1 MRASR
6 YIIIHKHR
14 EAAQKAS
21 RPMALLRGIGL
32 TILGT
37 ILIIFA
43 AAGLS
48 YAFFTQSLP
57 SLSLFKQAYNDKP
70 DPTRFYARD
79 GKTLLFTLAYDNFSS
94 QDLRLCAT
102 YNQGCF
108 PQTFVS
114 AARIAR
120 EEAVKKGEKIPLTEE
135 MVREVYKD
143 YLSNSQ
149 YPDFAAKLLSF
160 QVRQTY
166 GTEQIESWY
175 YNRAWFG
182 QMAFGLDAASHLYLD
197 KSAEELNDAECV
209 LMSAIIN
216 APMLNPI
223 DSKGALRD
231 FYLSRLE
238 ELRAA
243 GLFSNE
249 QADELA
255 HSNFVI
261 FEPPQ
266 YIDGAKPDIIT
277 HKALNTAINIYGRE
291 KVERG
296 GMKIITSEDVSLQ
309 SYLNCITS
317 QDNAGEETSCPLSPR
332 YSEDE
337 AASATETLRT
347 APISLAILDVNS
359 GEILAELEANR
370 DEGNTRVYDSE
381 LRSYPVGSSMN
392 YFAALAAFRSGSSP
406 STLLW
411 DIEASYPPNIS
422 TDSGEP
428 FHGPIQL
435 REALSSDYQ
444 RALEAHLQHF
454 GSGSVR
460 RNAALF
466 GLSGSGNISEANLL
480 TIGESYTAEAMAYS
494 LSPFAAQGH
503 QTGSNSSGSM
513 QPISILR
520 IETEEG
526 ETEIPQAEIRKAL
539 IADNLAYLVHNV
551 FTQQSGD
558 LSLPDRPSAAK
569 IGRIKGDSALWI
581 SGYTTEISC
590 ALRVGDPKTASAFV
604 VDGDKVLNTAEI
616 LWQSVMEKAN
626 EGRPISGW
634 EVPEGISQVRICLP
648 SGKLPTSACRETM
661 TDIFLTGNE
670 PYEYDEYYVEVPIN
684 RENRMLATRYTDP
697 QNVVNEVFLNLPDEA
712 ADWAAAN
719 GIEEMP
725 DSYDPIRNELINDP
739 GILIES
745 PAAFQNFPQNEK
757 VDIIVRL
764 SLPTGTESMQV
775 SLGTGMY
782 PTEWEEVCSGG
793 SLENGQWLLCSLDT
807 SKFDPGLYALRTAFI
822 LPDQSYRS
830 AETYLQITD

>member
-1 MRASR
+1 MRSSR

-14 EAAQKAS
+14 EAAKKAS

-32 TILGT
+32 TILGML
-37 ILIIFA
+37 LIAFA

-57 SLSLFKQAYNDKP
+57 SLTLFEQTYSDRP
-70 DPTRFYARD
+70 QPTRFYARD
-79 GKTLLFTLAYDNFSS
+79 GKTLLFTLAYDDFSS
-94 QDLRLCAT
+94 KNLRLCET
-102 YNQGCF
+102 NDQDCF
-108 PQTFVS
+108 PQTFVN

-120 EEAVKKGEKIPLTEE
+120 EEAVKKGEKLSLTEE
-135 MVREVYKD
+135 MVRDVYRD
-143 YLSNSQ
+143 YINGSRL
-149 YPDFAAKLLSF
+149 PDFAAKLLSF
-160 QVRQTY
+160 QIRQTY

-197 KSAEELNDAECV
+197 KPAEELNDAECV

-231 FYLSRLE
+231 FYLSRLA
-238 ELRAA
+238 ELQTA
-243 GLFSNE
+243 GLFSSE

-255 HSNFVI
+255 HSNFVV
-261 FEPPQ
+261 FKPPQ
-266 YIDGAKPDIIT
+266 YIDGAEPDIIT
-277 HKALNTAINIYGRE
+277 RKALNAAINIYGRE

-309 SYLNCITS
+309 SYLSCITS
-317 QDNAGEETSCPLSPR
+317 QTNDEEETACPLSSI
-332 YSEDE
+332 YTENE
-337 AASATETLRT
+337 AASAAETLRT
-347 APISLAILDVNS
+347 APVSLAILDVNS
-359 GEILAELEANR
+359 GEILAELEANK
-370 DEGNTRVYDSE
+370 DKENTRIFDSE
-381 LRSYPVGSSMN
+381 LRAYPVGSSMN
-392 YFAALAAFRSGSSP
+392 YFAALTAFSSGSSP
-406 STLLW
+406 STLIW
-411 DIEASYPPNIS
+411 DLESSYTPDTFTENS
-422 TDSGEP
+422 EP

-444 RALEAHLQHF
+444 RALETHLQRF
-454 GSGSVR
+454 GSGAIR

-466 GLSGSGNISEANLL
+466 GLSGSGNISDANILS
-480 TIGESYTAEAMAYS
+480 IGESYTAEALAYS
-494 LSPFAAQGH
+494 LISLAAQGH
-503 QTGSNSSGSM
+503 QTGTNSSGSM
-513 QPISILR
+513 HPVSILR
-520 IETEEG
+520 IETDEG
-526 ETEIPQAEIRKAL
+526 ETEYPQAETRKAL

-551 FTQQSGD
+551 FSQQSGS

-569 IGRIKGDSALWI
+569 IGRIKGDSAIWI

-590 ALRVGDPKTASAFV
+590 AMRVGDPQTASAFV
-604 VDGDKVLNTAEI
+604 MDGNKVLDAAEI

-626 EGRPISGW
+626 EDRPVSGW
-634 EVPEGISQVRICLP
+634 EVPEGVSQVRICLP

-661 TDIFLTGNE
+661 TDVFLAGNE
-670 PYEYDEYYVEVPIN
+670 PYEYDEYYVEAPIN

-725 DSYDPIRNELINDP
+725 DAYDPIRNDSIHDP

-745 PAAFQNFPQNEK
+745 PTAFQDFSQNGK
-757 VDIIVRL
+757 IDIIVRL
-764 SLPTGTESMQV
+764 DLFPEAESMQV
-775 SLGTGMY
+775 SLGAGMY
-782 PTEWEEVCSGG
+782 PSEWKEVCSGG

-807 SKFDPGLYALRTAFI
+807 SKLDPGLYALRTAFI
-822 LPDQSYRS
+822 LPDQTYRS
-830 AETYLQITD
+830 AETYLQIKE